1 MKKLM
6 NLVKRQ
12 LAWQKLPELDQQIIR
27 VEQDLIE
34 SYVRWQELLA
44 ARDAKREAQQNVNLM
59 IRDVY
64 QKHQFEY

>member
-1 MKKLM
+1 M